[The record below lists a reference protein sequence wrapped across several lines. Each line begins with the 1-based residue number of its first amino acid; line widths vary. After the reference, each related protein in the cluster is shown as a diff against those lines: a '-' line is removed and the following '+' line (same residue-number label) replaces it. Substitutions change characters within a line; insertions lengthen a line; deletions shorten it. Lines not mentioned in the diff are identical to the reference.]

1 MFSFESDYTEGAHP
15 KVLSALIDTNLE
27 TVVSYGGDKYSASA
41 AEKIKAACASPDSDV
56 YFLTGGTQ
64 TNQIVI
70 SSLLKRYEGVIA
82 ATTGHVNVH
91 EAGAIEFSG
100 HKVLTLPSHDGKIS
114 AAELEEYVDSFY
126 KDPSFDHMVFPG
138 MVYIS
143 HPTELGTLYTKAEL
157 EAISKVCREKEIYL
171 YLDGARLGYGLMS
184 DETDVTFAD
193 VARLT
198 DVFYIGGTKVGAL
211 CGEAVVFKKGV
222 MPKRFSTMVK
232 QNGAMLA
239 KSRLLGVQFDA
250 LFTDGLYFEVGRH
263 GIDMANRLKKIFASH
278 GIEFSCQSPTN
289 QQFVYLDDE
298 TFGKLD
304 GKVKFELWE
313 RCSDGR
319 VSYRFV
325 TSWAT
330 TDEAL
335 DELDRLLS

>member
-15 KVLSALIDTNLE
+15 KVLKALADTNLE

-56 YFLTGGTQ
+56 YFLTGRTQ

-70 SSLLKRYEGVIA
+70 SSLLKQYEGVVA

-100 HKVLTLPSHDGKIS
+100 HKVLALPSHDGKVC
-114 AAELEEYVDSFY
+114 ARELEEYIDAFY

-222 MPKRFSTMVK
+222 MPKYFATMVK

-239 KSRLLGVQFDA
+239 KGRLLGVQFDA

-263 GIDMANRLKKIFASH
+263 GIDMANRLKKIFSSH

-298 TFGKLD
+298 TFRKLD

-313 RCSDGR
+313 RCPDGR
-319 VSYRFV
+319 ISYRFV

-330 TDEAL
+330 ADEAL
-335 DELDRLLS
+335 EELDRLLS